1 MTASTK
7 LKWAPNYQQD
17 IDKINTKLKHY
28 YDFYNR
34 MVPDYESEPGL
45 LGISFGGF
53 GIATS
58 IKEGS
63 DYVAKFIINLP
74 VSYGAFDE
82 FEDNVVSGD
91 FPFTI
96 KVDRSAIS
104 GIGTTTQYTTIDTA
118 RTNLEQIVVSINHP
132 SITAVNKSYFT
143 EVYVL
148 IS

>member
-1 MTASTK
+1 MAASTK

-17 IDKINTKLKHY
+17 IDKINTKLEHY

-34 MVPDYESEPGL
+34 MVPDYESDPNL
-45 LGISFGGF
+45 LGIVFGNF

-82 FEDNVVSGD
+82 FEDNSISGE

-96 KVDRSAIS
+96 KVDRSSIS
-104 GIGTTTQYTTIDTA
+104 GIGTTTRYTTIDTS

-132 SITAVNKSYFT
+132 SITAANKSYFA

>member
-1 MTASTK
+1 MTSSTK

-34 MVPDYESEPGL
+34 MAPDYESEPGL

-74 VSYGAFDE
+74 VSYGAFVE

-104 GIGTTTQYTTIDTA
+104 GIGTTT
-118 RTNLEQIVVSINHP
+118 
-132 SITAVNKSYFT
+132 
-143 EVYVL
+143 
-148 IS
+148 